1 VADMARNERS
11 QGRGGQPG
19 VERGGLAPDD
29 AGLADEPT
37 TGGLPAVLGR
47 LHDAAAAHDDELTGL
62 GGLAPPA

>member
-1 VADMARNERS
+1 VADTARNERP

-19 VERGGLAPDD
+19 AERAGPVTDD
-29 AGLADEPT
+29 GGLADEPT

-47 LHDAAAAHDDELTGL
+47 LRDAAAAHDDELTNP